1 MFFIVNEVTNIIS
14 YILHGV
20 QGMPMTFFPTEDM
33 QVVGLDLAAAAY
45 IFNNVLDQDELLV
58 PNPHCAVTRGALRTL
73 EPGKLIV
80 DDVLILLASM
90 LTQSSSRVQ
99 WFLPTTLTVSF
110 VLCLSLYLCR
120 IMFNRKFI
128 RCVF

>member
-1 MFFIVNEVTNIIS
+1 MLIRVDGQRKSVPS
-14 YILHGV
+14 SQRYILHGV

-80 DDVLILLASM
+80 DDVSSDTAGLNAYSKLE
-90 LTQSSSRVQ
+90 QSSM
-99 WFLPTTLTVSF
+99 
-110 VLCLSLYLCR
+110 VLANNPHVAMMDNLGGS
-120 IMFNRKFI
+120 
-128 RCVF
+128 